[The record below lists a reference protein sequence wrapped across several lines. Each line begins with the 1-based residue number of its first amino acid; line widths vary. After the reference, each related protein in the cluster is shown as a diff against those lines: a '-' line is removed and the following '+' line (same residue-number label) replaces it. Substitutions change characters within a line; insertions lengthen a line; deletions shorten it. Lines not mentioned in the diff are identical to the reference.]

1 MLLSGYWKGT
11 KEYEK
16 LPSDE
21 ETENLTEANE
31 NLETN
36 EQKTPVDEET
46 ANHDTTLPHDAHRNR
61 DSLITNYAKN
71 ICEDAINCVE
81 KGKCDPNCERTVKS
95 YATDIDSKTL
105 AHDTLDSNGSS
116 KLYNVAATPHSTK
129 DPDPSGC
136 NESPGSYESSGIHES
151 PSICD
156 LPGIYESAKVY
167 DADDTHSAMGN
178 HDATH
183 KSHIPIVTTA
193 YSARETQ
200 DRRNIHVEKENIEAS
215 HIPVVSVT
223 NDPREIQDPRNIHVE
238 NEYIEASHIPVVSVT
253 NDSRQIQDTRDI
265 HNKGDSQEAIQVHDK
280 TVLSH
285 DVINKSLD
293 AELREKSLES
303 LEGSQLDDGE
313 ESLKLQLENSLE
325 LSDETFERIERLC
338 NESSAI
344 ISETRSVLEGPPIKT
359 SAKKQVTW
367 ESNVK
372 DNSVN
377 DNIVNEERI
386 LERDRNLNKANHNSV
401 LGSPDIDSSNQKA
414 TGAAWDIAVGDFSK
428 SKKPSKRAE
437 ALRSARHQ
445 TFGEPYIPPKVLASV
460 SQIAQ
465 RKVLDLKRW

>member
-1 MLLSGYWKGT
+1 M
-11 KEYEK
+11 
-16 LPSDE
+16 
-21 ETENLTEANE
+21 TEANE
-31 NLETN
+31 IHETN

-46 ANHDTTLPHDAHRNR
+46 ANYDTTLAHDAHRNR

-95 YATDIDSKTL
+95 YATDINSKTL

-129 DPDPSGC
+129 NPDPSGC
-136 NESPGSYESSGIHES
+136 NESPGSYELPGIHETSSIRDPSGIH
-151 PSICD
+151 D
-156 LPGIYESAKVY
+156 SAKIY
-167 DADDTHSAMGN
+167 DADDTHGSMGN

-183 KSHIPIVTTA
+183 KSHIPIVTTT
-193 YSARETQ
+193 YSAREIQ
-200 DRRNIHVEKENIEAS
+200 DPRKIHVEKENIEAS
-215 HIPVVSVT
+215 HIP
-223 NDPREIQDPRNIHVE
+223 N
-238 NEYIEASHIPVVSVT
+238 VSVT
-253 NDSRQIQDTRDI
+253 NDSRQIQD
-265 HNKGDSQEAIQVHDK
+265 SQEATQVHD
-280 TVLSH
+280 VSH

-386 LERDRNLNKANHNSV
+386 LERDRNLNKSNHNSV
-401 LGSPDIDSSNQKA
+401 LGSPDIDSTNQKA
-414 TGAAWDIAVGDFSK
+414 TGAAWDIAIGDFSK
-428 SKKPSKRAE
+428 SKKPTKRAE

-445 TFGEPYIPPKVLASV
+445 TFGEPYIPPKVLASA

-465 RKVLDLKRW
+465 RKVLDLKRWYILSPF

>member
-1 MLLSGYWKGT
+1 M
-11 KEYEK
+11 
-16 LPSDE
+16 
-21 ETENLTEANE
+21 
-31 NLETN
+31 
-36 EQKTPVDEET
+36 
-46 ANHDTTLPHDAHRNR
+46 
-61 DSLITNYAKN
+61 ITNYAKN

-81 KGKCDPNCERTVKS
+81 KGKCDPNCERTLKS
-95 YATDIDSKTL
+95 YATDIDSKTVTYDAL
-105 AHDTLDSNGSS
+105 DTNGSS
-116 KLYNVAATPHSTK
+116 KLHNVAANPHSTK
-129 DPDPSGC
+129 DPEPSGC
-136 NESPGSYESSGIHES
+136 NESPGSYESPGIHES
-151 PSICD
+151 PGISD
-156 LPGIYESAKVY
+156 LPGVHDSAKIY
-167 DADDTHSAMGN
+167 DADDTHGSMGN

-193 YSARETQ
+193 YSAREIQ
-200 DRRNIHVEKENIEAS
+200 DPRNIHVEKENIEAS

-223 NDPREIQDPRNIHVE
+223 ND
-238 NEYIEASHIPVVSVT
+238 
-253 NDSRQIQDTRDI
+253 SRQIQD
-265 HNKGDSQEAIQVHDK
+265 SQEATQVHD
-280 TVLSH
+280 VSH

-401 LGSPDIDSSNQKA
+401 LGSPDIDSTNQKA

-445 TFGEPYIPPKVLASV
+445 TFGEPYIPPKVLASA

-465 RKVLDLKRW
+465 RKVLDLKRWYILSFTILLCILILFHSNVFLFLFALCILIPFHSMNTNSFSLFVF

>member
-1 MLLSGYWKGT
+1 MLIKFDPLLLSGYWKGT

-31 NLETN
+31 NHEIN

-46 ANHDTTLPHDAHRNR
+46 ANRETTSAHDANTCRNR

-81 KGKCDPNCERTVKS
+81 KGKCDLNCERNVKS

-116 KLYNVAATPHSTK
+116 KLHNVAATPNSTK
-129 DPDPSGC
+129 DPSGC
-136 NESPGSYESSGIHES
+136 NESPGSYELPGIHETSSIRDPSGIH
-151 PSICD
+151 D
-156 LPGIYESAKVY
+156 SAKIY
-167 DADDTHSAMGN
+167 DADDTHGSMGN

-193 YSARETQ
+193 YSSREIQ
-200 DRRNIHVEKENIEAS
+200 DPRSIHIEKENIEAS

-223 NDPREIQDPRNIHVE
+223 ND
-238 NEYIEASHIPVVSVT
+238 SK
-253 NDSRQIQDTRDI
+253 QIQDARDI
-265 HNKGDSQEAIQVHDK
+265 HIKGDSQEATQVHDK
-280 TVLSH
+280 TVVSH
-285 DVINKSLD
+285 DAINKSLD

-303 LEGSQLDDGE
+303 LEGSQFDDGE

-377 DNIVNEERI
+377 DNLVNEERI

-401 LGSPDIDSSNQKA
+401 LGSPDIDSTNQKA

-445 TFGEPYIPPKVLASV
+445 TFGEPYIPPKVLTSA

-465 RKVLDLKRW
+465 RKVLDLKRWYILTFTILLCILILFHSL